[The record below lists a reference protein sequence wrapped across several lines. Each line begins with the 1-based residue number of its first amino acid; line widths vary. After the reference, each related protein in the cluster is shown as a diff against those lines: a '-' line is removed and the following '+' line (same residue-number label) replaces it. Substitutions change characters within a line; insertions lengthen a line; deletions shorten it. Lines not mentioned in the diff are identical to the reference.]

1 MVRDLLQLNTFYKR
15 LFIGASGLFIVACAM
30 YGIFL
35 KTTVGSVVE
44 RRSLEGDRAELAIRV
59 SALEAEYIREGNKI
73 TRQRAAELGFVAVTP
88 VTFVSRDRQ
97 TFSLEYGSEPR

>member
-15 LFIGASGLFIVACAM
+15 VLIGALGLFVVLCAM

-44 RRSLEGDRAELAIRV
+44 RRSLEGKRAELAAHV
-59 SALEAEYIREGNKI
+59 SVLEAEYIREGNRI
-73 TRQRAAELGFVAVTP
+73 TRARATELGFVAITP
-88 VTFVSRDRQ
+88 TKFVSRDHQ
-97 TFSLEYGSEPR
+97 TFSLNQ